1 MRNVQYHRSYHH
13 SLMMVLCLLSLER
26 LLSLV
31 VVQIVSEGS
40 GHISF
45 PSKFCEADPGSG
57 SKVVDASPETLLPRK
72 EQNTI

>member
-1 MRNVQYHRSYHH
+1 MLS
-13 SLMMVLCLLSLER
+13 LLSLER
-26 LLSLV
+26 FLSLV
-31 VVQIVSEGS
+31 VVQIVSDGS

-57 SKVVDASPETLLPRK
+57 NKVVDASPETFLPRK